1 MHHQRK
7 QPPCQERWAASRLTG
22 CGGTLVL
29 TGPGCS
35 VRPGRENVAAI
46 KCMIVLNTPAS
57 VPGPPQRTWQLRGLE
72 QPQRMQ
78 SNQLSAL
85 PAVGHGQCNGVPCAL
100 PKVPQNGEMRDAGEG
115 NQRTIRRGPGGLLGP
130 GQLRTRP
137 QTVALGPRSAH
148 SPQRA
153 GLPPPGFGL
162 FEENQPNC
170 NK

>member
-1 MHHQRK
+1 MHHRWK
-7 QPPCQERWAASRLTG
+7 QHPCRERRAASRLTG

-46 KCMIVLNTPAS
+46 KGTIVLNTPAS
-57 VPGPPQRTWQLRGLE
+57 VPGPPQRTWVWNNHSPANAE
-72 QPQRMQ
+72 QPAQCSPCSGARGA
-78 SNQLSAL
+78 LRPAKSAPKRGDEGCWRREAKDHPAGAGGGL
-85 PAVGHGQCNGVPCAL
+85 P
-100 PKVPQNGEMRDAGEG
+100 
-115 NQRTIRRGPGGLLGP
+115 GPGR
-130 GQLRTRP
+130 LRTRP